1 MRNTLIVRWYDVI
14 QIEVQDLRLDGIP
27 EHDDIVKILQ
37 HIEIEIQQIE
47 EYYLLHLYLMTIMT
61 YIDVVIIQSIRE
73 VMIFIVQSRE
83 RTVE

>member
-1 MRNTLIVRWYDVI
+1 MRNTLTVRWYDVI
-14 QIEVQDLRLDGIP
+14 RIEVLELRLHGIH

-47 EYYLLHLYLMTIMT
+47 EYFLLHLYPRMTMT

-73 VMIFIVQSRE
+73 AMIFIVQSRE